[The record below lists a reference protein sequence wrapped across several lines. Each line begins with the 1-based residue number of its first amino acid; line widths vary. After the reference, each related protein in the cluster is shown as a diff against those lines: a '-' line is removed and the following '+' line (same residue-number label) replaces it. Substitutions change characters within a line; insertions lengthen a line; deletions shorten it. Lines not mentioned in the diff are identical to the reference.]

1 MEEKMK
7 KTLLIMVV
15 LLMTS
20 AFVFAGGGAETSSGG
35 PVKITVEVFDRG
47 SDGGRTK
54 ANDNVYTQWIHD
66 KVLKDLNIDVT
77 FVPVGRWSETT
88 DIVNLLASNSAPDLC
103 ITYNQ
108 EGISTFAQQGGILE
122 LTPYIDKYLPDLKKL
137 MGKDPGISGQ
147 DFIYRDRNAVE
158 QGKQYSIATYVI
170 DVRAAQTSLF
180 IRKDWLDKLGLRLP
194 RTTKEFHDAL
204 VAFRDKD
211 PGGVGANNVIPYYSG
226 ADARWGFRDIIYAY
240 FDPKITPKTEWIYNI
255 TDHPISIPGYK
266 EGVRLVNQ
274 WYNEG
279 LIFRDF
285 PLINDSNQVNNTLK
299 SGRVGACGGNWDMP
313 FRVDS
318 SINQDLAK
326 NVPGAQFVAVSC
338 IQSPDGKIRKITS
351 DKPDRRV
358 FIPAA
363 SKNPEAALKY
373 LNWLAKYDNFN
384 FLQLGNAG
392 VTYQMEDGVPR
403 SIAAP
408 AGSPWIMN
416 SPQNIDLTMP
426 MNGIELLNNEKNSRV
441 LALQYGG
448 TPAQLILDAI
458 AASTTNGRAHT
469 VLVRPEKN
477 LGVYGQTLK
486 DKAAAVMAQA
496 IRAPVADFDRVWD
509 AGYRDWLQSGGQAV
523 IDERTI
529 FANQY
534 TSPTWNRS
542 IN

>member
-1 MEEKMK
+1 MK

-20 AFVFAGGGAETSSGG
+20 AFVFAGGGAEASSGG

-54 ANDNVYTQWIHD
+54 ANDNNYTQWIHD

-77 FVPVGRWSETT
+77 FVPVGRWSEPT

-103 ITYNQ
+103 ITYNR
-108 EGISTFAQQGGILE
+108 EGINTFAQQGGILE

-137 MGKDPGISGQ
+137 MGKDPAISGQ
-147 DFIYRDRNAVE
+147 DFIYRDRDAVV

-170 DVRAAQTSLF
+170 DVRAAWTSLF

-211 PGGVGANNVIPYYSG
+211 PGGVGANNVIPYYTG
-226 ADARWGFRDIIYAY
+226 DDARWGFRDIIYAY
-240 FDPKITPKTEWIYNI
+240 FDPKITPKNEWIYNI
-255 TDHPISIPGYK
+255 TDHPISYPGYK

-285 PLINDSNQVNNTLK
+285 PLVSDSNQYNNTLK
-299 SGRVGACGGNWDMP
+299 SGRVGAFGGNWDTP
-313 FRVDS
+313 FRLDS
-318 SINQDLAK
+318 LINQDLAK

-384 FLQLGNAG
+384 FLQLGNEG
-392 VTYQMEDGVPR
+392 VTYKMVDGVPQ
-403 SIAAP
+403 STPAP

-426 MNGIELLNNEKNSRV
+426 INGIELLNNEKNSRV
-441 LALQYGG
+441 LALQYGS
-448 TPAQLILDAI
+448 TPAQLIVDAI
-458 AASTTNGRAHT
+458 AAATVNGRAH
-469 VLVRPEKN
+469 VVWVQPEKN
-477 LGVYGQTLK
+477 FGIYGQTLK
-486 DKAAAVMAQA
+486 DKAKAVLAQA
-496 IRAPVADFDRVWD
+496 VRAPVADFDRVWD
-509 AGYRDWLQSGGQAV
+509 AGYRDWLQSGGQAI
-523 IDERTI
+523 IDERTTI
-529 FANQY
+529 AAQNK
-534 TSPTWNRS
+534 SPTWNRPF
-542 IN
+542 N